1 MSDTFN
7 IKTYNRHGVTKK
19 YKSDD
24 KLFLSERVVFSRL
37 KETYKNGRILDIGVG
52 GGRTTSALLEISSDY
67 CGIDY
72 SAAMVKSAQER
83 FPNIKFKHCDARDLS
98 EFSSE
103 TVDVAVFS
111 YNGIDYVG
119 HLDRLRIL
127 KEVWR
132 VLSPRGVFF
141 FSTHNRN
148 QPVPIVGW
156 HPSTLGFRE
165 YPTVNPLRV
174 TYRVLRYA
182 QRLYRAVRLR
192 KFVRHEEDFA
202 LLNDNAHNY
211 GLITY
216 YISIPKQVEQLR
228 LCGFEHVI
236 AIDENGDHLNSKDW
250 PTYIGPTCYLAWR
263 DKQADWSGES
273 SRGDS

>member
-1 MSDTFN
+1 MSDAFN
-7 IKTYNRHGVTKK
+7 IKTYSRHGVTKK
-19 YKSDD
+19 YQRDD
-24 KLFLSERVVFSRL
+24 DLFLPERVVFGHL
-37 KETYKNGRILDIGVG
+37 KKIYKNGRILDIGVG
-52 GGRTTSALLEISSDY
+52 GGRTTQALLEISGDY

-72 SAAMVKSAQER
+72 SAAMVKSAQDR

-127 KEVWR
+127 KEIWR

-148 QPVPIVGW
+148 KPAPIAGW
-156 HPSTLGFRE
+156 RPSTLGFRE
-165 YPTVNPLRV
+165 YPTVNPLRIAH
-174 TYRVLRYA
+174 RVLRYA
-182 QRLYRAVRLR
+182 QRLHRTVRLR

-216 YISIPKQVEQLR
+216 YISISKQIEQLHS
-228 LCGFEHVI
+228 CGFQRVI
-236 AIDENGDHLNSKDW
+236 AIDETGECLDSKDW
-250 PTYIGPTCYLAWR
+250 ATYTGVTYYLAWR
-263 DKQADWSGES
+263 AKQTDWNVES
-273 SRGDS
+273 SRDDS